1 MASDRMDTLGRHL
14 SAEDWSRLSRGE
26 GDPQWRAMSDSH
38 IATCDFCAGI
48 RDFVICLEQGT
59 RRLMMNPVIFSAARK
74 RYLAAFAGLR
84 LNLHPLER
92 KVRREYLLAADGAKR
107 SSEGKAGIAT
117 YVCEDPPVTLRLARN
132 GGNGQLFLQVVAE
145 NLALYSR
152 VLLQSFSAGILV
164 VTDEEGQAMIDLPEG
179 IEVGD
184 LEWLVTL
191 PLAEYEL
198 PSLRDLNLPAEIVL
212 GSDAPN
218 ERNLIRIEANQ
229 RGESIRIR
237 ATGYPEKAA
246 DQIVAVSQAGGV
258 SVLGTGG
265 ELEFAMPTGQS
276 GIHGTIQ
283 LYRV

>member
-1 MASDRMDTLGRHL
+1 
-14 SAEDWSRLSRGE
+14 
-26 GDPQWRAMSDSH
+26 
-38 IATCDFCAGI
+38 
-48 RDFVICLEQGT
+48 
-59 RRLMMNPVIFSAARK
+59 MMNPVIFSAARK

-145 NLALYSR
+145 NPALYSR

-283 LYRV
+283 LYSV